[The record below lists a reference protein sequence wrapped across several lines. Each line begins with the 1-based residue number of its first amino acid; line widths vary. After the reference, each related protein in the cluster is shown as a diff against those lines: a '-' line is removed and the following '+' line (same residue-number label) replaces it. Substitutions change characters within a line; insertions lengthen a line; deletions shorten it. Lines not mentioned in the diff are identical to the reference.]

1 MNDSVQTS
9 LEKNNSEQN
18 SNSRLWRLHWVI
30 FLMPALIFM
39 LGIILKCQWFYY
51 PLRILGLPVMLI
63 GAIWALNSLFLYYF
77 SSLQVTSRFIT
88 VQRGVLVRTSVTIS
102 MDKLESVDVVQNILG
117 CLLNYGGIMV
127 RGTGGSYLV
136 LNPIPNPLTC
146 RRLIESIH
154 LDVIDKK

>member
-1 MNDSVQTS
+1 MSDSMQTS
-9 LEKNNSEQN
+9 QEKDNSDQN
-18 SNSRLWRLHWVI
+18 SNSRVWRLHWVI
-30 FLMPALIFM
+30 FLMPSLIFV
-39 LGIILKCQWFYY
+39 LGIILKYQWFYY
-51 PLRILGLPVMLI
+51 PLKILGLPVMLI

-77 SSLQVTSRFIT
+77 SSLLVTPRFIT

-117 CLLNYGGIMV
+117 CMLNYGGLMV
-127 RGTGGSYLV
+127 RGTGGSYLA

-146 RRLIESIH
+146 RRFIESTH